1 MQTPLCKNP
10 CFFLSLQSFNM
21 QLHIFNPEHDLALA
35 FGKPNFT
42 PPHAAREL
50 RTNMGYLPAF
60 WAEDGDIVLVDD
72 VDYAV
77 KASAPFRRHMAEVLF
92 LSFDDLHRWFQSS
105 PKAVPSVNPWGWD
118 AALCHRLM
126 RAGYPAASLP
136 SDSELQQLRIL
147 SSRATSVDMLPFLL
161 QHTGHPC
168 LTGKSYLCASE
179 DSVTEL
185 TKTLQYCVLKAPWS
199 SSGRGI
205 RYVESGKLSTSAEG
219 WMKHTLEQQHHMV
232 VEPYYRKLKD
242 FALEFFVNDSG
253 KPAYCGLSLFD
264 TQHGNYTG
272 NLLMQESA
280 KREEMRKYVSDDL
293 FDNLVKGICLFIK
306 TKAPSYRG
314 PFGVDM
320 MVVADDSTD
329 GILVHPCVELN
340 LRRTMGH
347 AALALTPPKGEPS
360 QVMRIVHRVNYQLKC
375 SPIEGD
381 FVKVM

>member
-1 MQTPLCKNP
+1 
-10 CFFLSLQSFNM
+10 M
-21 QLHIFNPEHDLALA
+21 QLHIFNPEHDLSLA

-60 WAEDGDIVLVDD
+60 WADDGDMILVDD

-77 KASAPFRRHMAEVLF
+77 KAAAPFRHRMAEVLF
-92 LSFDDLHRWFQSS
+92 LSFDDLHRWLQS
-105 PKAVPSVNPWGWD
+105 PPEAVPSVNPWGWD
-118 AALCHRLM
+118 AALCHQLT
-126 RAGYPAASLP
+126 RAGYPASSLP
-136 SDSELQQLRIL
+136 SDARLQQLRAL
-147 SSRATSVDMLPFLL
+147 SSRATSADMLPFLL
-161 QHTGHPC
+161 RHTGHPC

-179 DSVTEL
+179 KSVIEL
-185 TKTLQYCVLKAPWS
+185 TKALQHCVLKAPWS

-205 RYVESGKLSTSAEG
+205 RYVESGQLSASAEG
-219 WMKHTLEQQHHMV
+219 WMKHTLEKQHHLV

-242 FALEFFVNDSG
+242 FALEFAVDDSG
-253 KPAYCGLSLFD
+253 KTAYCGLSLFD
-264 TQHGNYTG
+264 TQNGNYTG

-280 KREEMRKYVSDDL
+280 KREEMRKFVSDDL
-293 FDNLVKGICLFIK
+293 FGSLIDGICLYFE

-320 MVVADDSTD
+320 MVVADDATD
-329 GILVHPCVELN
+329 GILIHPCVELN

-347 AALALTPPKGEPS
+347 VALALTPPKDEPS

-375 SPIEGD
+375 SPIEGE
-381 FVKVM
+381 FVKVL